1 MKEEL
6 GRYREK
12 ARRSFEAARRL
23 AEAGDLDF
31 AISRLYYG
39 LFYLAQAALMTKNA
53 RTSKHSAVI
62 SAFYHQ
68 FVATGEFDKSHHQL
82 SHRLFDERMEG
93 DYAPV
98 SDVTSKQFDFYFQ
111 AAAEFERAVGQYLD
125 SWTE

>member
-62 SAFYHQ
+62 SAFYHE
-68 FVATGEFDKSHHQL
+68 FVATGDFDKSLHQL
-82 SHRLFDERMEG
+82 FHRLFDERMEG

-98 SDVTSKQFDFYFQ
+98 SDVTAEQLDSYSQ
-111 AAAEFERAVGQYLD
+111 AAVEFERVVGKYLD
-125 SWTE
+125 SWGE